1 MLEADP
7 VIFDMSN
14 NSFSEMYMIKSIN
27 LLKMCST
34 NLMVLKLDGNPLNYG
49 FLKMLQSFLKSQIAL
64 SETL

>member
-14 NSFSEMYMIKSIN
+14 NSFSEIYMIKSIN

-34 NLMVLKLDGNPLNYG
+34 NLVVLKLDGNPLNYG
-49 FLKMLQSFLKSQIAL
+49 FLKMLYSFLKSQIAL

>member
-34 NLMVLKLDGNPLNYG
+34 SLMVLKLDGNPLNYG

>member
-34 NLMVLKLDGNPLNYG
+34 NLMMLKLDGNPLNYG
-49 FLKMLQSFLKSQIAL
+49 FLKMLQSFLKSPLNICVYK
-64 SETL
+64 

>member
-49 FLKMLQSFLKSQIAL
+49 FLKMLQSFLKS
-64 SETL
+64 